1 MKSSLIL
8 FSAVSAVQIGEPSV
22 PKAWTPK
29 EYYHDQLGWAS
40 DYDDS
45 GLNRHFHDYERKVP
59 EHFES
64 LNDSDRFTRS
74 MISSFA
80 MEERNKDGSPSGK
93 FYLNKDLARKASEAV
108 LSTHMKLKGK
118 DLENW
123 MLANFEDTWSYYDT
137 ARDGKIEADRMC
149 TFMRYLTHDAN
160 LNI

>member
-8 FSAVSAVQIGEPSV
+8 LSAVSAVHLGEPSV
-22 PKAWTPK
+22 PKAWTPVHF
-29 EYYHDQLGWAS
+29 YSDQLGWAS
-40 DYDDS
+40 DYDQS
-45 GLNRHFHDYERKVP
+45 GENKHFHSYERKVP
-59 EHFES
+59 THFES

-93 FYLNKDLARKASEAV
+93 FYLNKSLAKQASEDV
-108 LSTHMKLKGK
+108 LKTQLGLKGK